1 MILLDDVQSVATK
14 PTSRLYS
21 QPPQQTWCVH
31 PKLTQTDTLQAVEH
45 SLDEISAALSQGLYV
60 VAAFAYELGYV
71 LHHIE
76 RKSQV
81 QDQGSFTGTDSGAG
95 AGAGSVAGDSTN
107 PDSSTNLGEGPNS
120 DQAPNHPL
128 ILAWAF
134 EGYEALSKDDVD
146 AFLKREL
153 AKVAIVQGTFSDTS
167 SDTPFGTYSSA
178 PPRATQ
184 PVQTTQ
190 QAGMAGVA
198 NIQSS
203 TTAKQFAQDIETIQ
217 AYIRQGDTYQINHTF
232 RVTGQ
237 AYGEPLALYSRLCA
251 RQPSRYGAF
260 IQHGT
265 QYILSH
271 SPELFIERRGN
282 TLKAMPMKGT
292 ASALH
297 ASASELASDPKNQ
310 AENVMIVDLLRNDL
324 SRLAELGSVKVPQLF
339 EVARHGD
346 VLQMTSTVEAT
357 AKPGLRLID
366 MLTAVFP
373 CGSVTGAPKK
383 RSMEIIHELETSER
397 GFYCGALGWLDP
409 NGDFSLSVPIRTVE
423 LQTNPASQ
431 TSTFTL
437 GVGAGITHGSDID
450 LEWQECNLKAE
461 FLTALPSATG
471 LFETLLVKG
480 SVAQHLTKHLQRI
493 AKSAHALGIA
503 LCVDDAMHTL
513 NQACVECDPALEYRL
528 RLDLTSDGTL
538 SFTLAKLE
546 PLNWVV
552 KDALTES
559 LTETLPN
566 TFNKPNTNKTNT
578 TVKIFWATDLFNH
591 PTDARMHSGN
601 ALLQHKVSH
610 RKTYDQAWQLAVS
623 LGGFDALFVNE
634 QGFVTEGGRSS
645 VFIKPK
651 GSQEWLTPPLTA
663 GVLPGI
669 MRSIILNDPKWQA
682 REANLS
688 VADVM
693 NAEEIMLSNALRGL
707 MPASF

>member
-1 MILLDDVQSVATK
+1 MILLDDVHSTATQ
-14 PTSRLYS
+14 PTSRLY
-21 QPPQQTWCVH
+21 QQNPTKSWRVH
-31 PKLTQTDTLQAVEH
+31 PLLLPIETLQSVERC
-45 SLDEISAALSQGLYV
+45 LGEISLALSQGLYV

-81 QDQGSFTGTDSGAG
+81 QRQDAGSGSDSGPHSDRA
-95 AGAGSVAGDSTN
+95 
-107 PDSSTNLGEGPNS
+107 PD
-120 DQAPNHPL
+120 HPL

-134 EGYEALSKDDVD
+134 ERYEALSKDQVD

-153 AKVAIVQGTFSDTS
+153 AEVATVPDTAGS
-167 SDTPFGTYSSA
+167 Q
-178 PPRATQ
+178 ATRE
-184 PVQTTQ
+184 
-190 QAGMAGVA
+190 ADMAGVA

-203 TTAKQFAQDIETIQ
+203 TTAQQFAQDIETIQ

-237 AYGEPLALYSRLCA
+237 AYGEPLALYSRLRA
-251 RQPSRYGAF
+251 RQPGRYGAF

-265 QYILSH
+265 QYILSQ

-357 AKPGLRLID
+357 AKPKLNLLDI
-366 MLTAVFP
+366 LTAVFP

-383 RSMEIIHELETSER
+383 RSMEIIQALETHER

-409 NGDFSLSVPIRTVE
+409 NSDFSLSVPIRTVE
-423 LQTNPASQ
+423 LQSQPSSQ

-437 GVGAGITHGSDID
+437 GVGSGITHGSNID
-450 LEWQECNLKAE
+450 LEWQECKLKAE

-471 LFETLLVKG
+471 LFETILVKG
-480 SVAQHLTKHLQRI
+480 HVAQHLTLHLNRLAQ
-493 AKSAHALGIA
+493 SAQSLSIK
-503 LCVDDAMHTL
+503 LNLDDAL
-513 NQACVECDPALEYRL
+513 NCVELACNECDPALEYRL
-528 RLDLTSDGTL
+528 RLDLTSEGRL
-538 SFTLAKLE
+538 SYQLTKLE
-546 PLNWVV
+546 PLNGVAIDV
-552 KDALTES
+552 TES
-559 LTETLPN
+559 LNETLAK
-566 TFNKPNTNKTNT
+566 TSNKPNVYKANQKM
-578 TVKIFWATDLFNH
+578 KLFWAADLFDQS
-591 PTDARMHSGN
+591 TDAIMRSGN
-601 ALLQHKVSH
+601 ILLQHKVSQ
-610 RKTYDQAWQLAVS
+610 RKIYDQAWQLAVS
-623 LGGFDALFVNE
+623 RGGFDALFVNE
-634 QGFVTEGGRSS
+634 EGFVTEGGRSS
-645 VFIKPK
+645 VFIKPQ
-651 GSQEWLTPPLTA
+651 GSPEWLTPPLSA
-663 GVLPGI
+663 GVLPGV
-669 MRSIILNDPKWQA
+669 MRSVILNDPLWQA

-688 VADVM
+688 VADVIS
-693 NAEEIMLSNALRGL
+693 AEVVMLSNALRGMIFVEL
-707 MPASF
+707 ST